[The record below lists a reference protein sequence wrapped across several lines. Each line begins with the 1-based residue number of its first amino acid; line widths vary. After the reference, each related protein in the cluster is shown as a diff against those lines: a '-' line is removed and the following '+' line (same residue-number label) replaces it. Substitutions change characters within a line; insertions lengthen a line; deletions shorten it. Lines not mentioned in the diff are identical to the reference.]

1 MRSFLEGFRFLKYKK
16 FPRSDFF
23 FFEFAVHCVGFRFR
37 KCKKGFPLRKY
48 KNSFDISA
56 GKFHFPKY
64 KDFFFQ
70 V

>member
-1 MRSFLEGFRFLKYKK
+1 MQ
-16 FPRSDFF
+16 
-23 FFEFAVHCVGFRFR
+23 CVGFRFR